1 MHARARLCSVFCL
14 NKRLLIFFYP
24 KTIKT
29 TKVEG
34 ELQTAQ
40 QSEAGIKAELL
51 QTKEQLSAAQS
62 QAAQAKRELD
72 TLKASTHTE
81 SENARQKALASAA
94 QLAQS
99 EAAAATSQSNLKSK
113 ARELEAA
120 NQRQKLEISRL
131 THERDGLSSQ
141 LSLAS
146 TRFEAE
152 KAGVNA
158 ATKADMERKLLKRIS
173 EEQEAHNA
181 AMELARG
188 RHKSQ
193 LEQLVSGAGS
203 SSIGGGRLGERA
215 GGVADAGSTVASSGG
230 SNGAE
235 ARPDHQPAQRLD
247 RVAAFLGES
256 PSRPGGVRIGTGIG
270 GTPSSTPYAESTRSP
285 FSYRVEPAYSPMRS
299 AASASSGGGRDGED
313 GRDGRGEWHA
323 QRSLDLTSA
332 TMSPALA
339 RLSQYLNTTS
349 TVGASAGAGAG
360 AGAGGGVGDGVGV
373 GADGA
378 LVQQEQQEQQQ
389 LMWSPQSE
397 PAASKSGSG
406 FSDRASGEDGSSK
419 LPDGATLLEAA
430 ARENDA
436 IKASLRKYANL
447 SPAAASA
454 SRDQRLPR
462 SRIKKRAGT
471 GTGTGTGLSTLTAP
485 KAGRPAGTRITAA
498 QIAASTA
505 ARMSSSASAEE
516 ETKLRK
522 SRREYDRPWLSGS
535 VVHPYKTTPSARR
548 KEFPAS
554 NDSGAGLPMPGSPGR
569 QQQLHLRQQQQGS
582 ESPGKEKAEGKRI
595 WR

>member
-1 MHARARLCSVFCL
+1 MHARARLCFVFCL
-14 NKRLLIFFYP
+14 CKRLLIFFYP
-24 KTIKT
+24 KTIT
-29 TKVEG
+29 TTQVEG
-34 ELQTAQ
+34 ELQAAQ

-51 QTKEQLSAAQS
+51 QTKEQLSTAQS
-62 QAAQAKRELD
+62 QAVQAKRELD
-72 TLKASTHTE
+72 ALKASTHTD

-94 QLAQS
+94 QSAQS

-193 LEQLVSGAGS
+193 LEQLVGGAGS

-339 RLSQYLNTTS
+339 RLSQYLNTAS
-349 TVGASAGAGAG
+349 TAG
-360 AGAGGGVGDGVGV
+360 AGAGGGGGV
-373 GADGA
+373 GAGADGV

-389 LMWSPQSE
+389 LMWSSQSE

-462 SRIKKRAGT
+462 SRIKTRAGT
-471 GTGTGTGLSTLTAP
+471 GAGTGTGLSTLTAP

-516 ETKLRK
+516 EAKLRK

-554 NDSGAGLPMPGSPGR
+554 NDSGAGLPVPGSPGR